1 MNFKAFPIKVSMI
14 LMKIEVLEDDKETLK
29 LEIHDN
35 QTLVNLINENLWQQ
49 KVELAAYRIDHPYL
63 SKPVLIVKSKNPK
76 RALLDAT
83 AQIVED
89 VKELKK
95 KLQAELK

>member
-1 MNFKAFPIKVSMI
+1 
-14 LMKIEVLEDDKETLK
+14 MKIEVLEDEKDTLK
-29 LEIHDN
+29 IEIHDN

-49 KVELAAYRIDHPYL
+49 KVDMAAYKIDHPYL

-76 RALLDAT
+76 KSLLDAT
-83 AQIVED
+83 EQVIED

-95 KLQAELK
+95 KLSAELK

>member
-1 MNFKAFPIKVSMI
+1 
-14 LMKIEVLEDDKETLK
+14 MKIEVLEDEKDTLK
-29 LEIHDN
+29 IEIHDN

-49 KVELAAYRIDHPYL
+49 KVDMAAYKIDHPYL

-76 RALLDAT
+76 KALLDAT
-83 AQIVED
+83 EQVIED

-95 KLQAELK
+95 KLSAELK